1 MADDADTLKT
11 LKAELSA
18 AKTDPATFAGRAAE
32 VSSSAVEVLHG
43 AAAAT
48 TPSLPVAVHAMR
60 VLKVASNVRSA
71 ADASAAVQTFVDGAL
86 LPRIGG
92 AAGAEA
98 AQLQQVCRV
107 AANTLAALLGVA
119 GGDSAAALWSGWL
132 GTRWEALLDG
142 ASADGADALAALLA
156 RCAGASADA
165 RAALLERA
173 EPPRWPL
180 RALFAAE
187 PGCLPELRPGGEAL
201 LRELCGVPGG
211 LGATLGVLGPPL
223 EDASPSQPQ
232 RILLEWAVAE
242 CAAAEASPLVALGD
256 ALVLLPPLLSAH
268 ETRGADDQAALQ
280 AAALALRLAAVV
292 AARDHLLVA
301 ALDHLLVG
309 EAAAA
314 RDALGALLRGDAPPL
329 LPGSE
334 DDARTIVETL
344 SRPEP

>member
-1 MADDADTLKT
+1 
-11 LKAELSA
+11 
-18 AKTDPATFAGRAAE
+18 
-32 VSSSAVEVLHG
+32 
-43 AAAAT
+43 
-48 TPSLPVAVHAMR
+48 MR

-211 LGATLGVLGPPL
+211 LGATLGVLGPPI

-242 CAAAEASPLVALGD
+242 NDLVALGD
-256 ALVLLPPLLSAH
+256 ALSLLPPLLGAH
-268 ETRGADDQAALQ
+268 ARRGADDQATLQ

-334 DDARTIVETL
+334 DDARSVVETL

>member
-1 MADDADTLKT
+1 MLKT

-18 AKTDPATFAGRAAE
+18 AKTDPENFAERASA
-32 VSSSAVEVLHG
+32 VSSSAIEVLRG

-48 TPSLPVAVHAMR
+48 APSLPVAVHAMR
-60 VLKVASNVRSA
+60 VLKVASDARSA
-71 ADASAAVQTFVDGAL
+71 ATASAAVQTFVDGAL
-86 LPRIGG
+86 LPRLGR

-132 GTRWEALLDG
+132 GARWEALLDG

-180 RALFAAE
+180 RVLFAAE

-201 LRELCGVPGG
+201 LRELCREPGG
-211 LGATLGVLGPPL
+211 LSATLGALGPPL
-223 EDASPSQPQ
+223 DDSSAPSASTEASAGTTATKASPRS
-232 RILLEWAVAE
+232 
-242 CAAAEASPLVALGD
+242 AS
-256 ALVLLPPLLSAH
+256 
-268 ETRGADDQAALQ
+268 
-280 AAALALRLAAVV
+280 
-292 AARDHLLVA
+292 
-301 ALDHLLVG
+301 
-309 EAAAA
+309 
-314 RDALGALLRGDAPPL
+314 
-329 LPGSE
+329 
-334 DDARTIVETL
+334 
-344 SRPEP
+344 

>member
-18 AKTDPATFAGRAAE
+18 AKTDPENFAQRAAE
-32 VSSSAVEVLHG
+32 VASTAIEVLRV
-43 AAAAT
+43 AAAT
-48 TPSLPVAVHAMR
+48 TAPSLPVAVHAMR
-60 VLKVASNVRSA
+60 VLKVASDARSA
-71 ADASAAVQTFVDGAL
+71 ADVSAAVQTFVDGAL
-86 LPRIGG
+86 LPRLGG

-119 GGDSAAALWSGWL
+119 GGDGAATLWTGWL
-132 GTRWEALLDG
+132 GARWQALLDG
-142 ASADGADALAALLA
+142 ASTDGADALASLLA
-156 RCAGASADA
+156 RCASASADA
-165 RAALLERA
+165 RAALVRA

-180 RALFAAE
+180 RVLFAAE
-187 PGCLPELRPGGEAL
+187 PGCLPELKPGGEAL

-211 LGATLGVLGPPL
+211 LIATLGALGPPI

-232 RILLEWAVAE
+232 RMLLEWAVAE
-242 CAAAEASPLVALGD
+242 NDLVALGD
-256 ALVLLPPLLSAH
+256 ALALLPPLLGAH
-268 ETRGADDQAALQ
+268 ARRGADDQAALQ

-292 AARDHLLVA
+292 AARSRTAVN
-301 ALDHLLVG
+301 G

-314 RDALGALLRGDAPPL
+314 RDALGPLLSGDAPPL

-334 DDARTIVETL
+334 DDARAVLEAIQ
-344 SRPEP
+344 SRTE

>member
-18 AKTDPATFAGRAAE
+18 AKTDPENFAERASA
-32 VSSSAVEVLHG
+32 VSSSAIEVLRG

-48 TPSLPVAVHAMR
+48 APSLPVAVHAMR
-60 VLKVASNVRSA
+60 VLKVASDARSA
-71 ADASAAVQTFVDGAL
+71 STASAAVQTFVDGAL
-86 LPRIGG
+86 LPRLGG

-132 GTRWEALLDG
+132 DERWEALLGG

-165 RAALLERA
+165 RAALVDHRT

-180 RALFAAE
+180 RVLFAAE

-201 LRELCGVPGG
+201 LRELCREPGG
-211 LGATLGVLGPPL
+211 LSATLGALGPPI
-223 EDASPSQPQ
+223 DDSSAPPPSQPQ

-242 CAAAEASPLVALGD
+242 NDLVALGD
-256 ALVLLPPLLSAH
+256 ALALLPPLLGANAR
-268 ETRGADDQAALQ
+268 RGADDQAALQ
-280 AAALALRLAAVV
+280 AAALALRLAAVA
-292 AARDHLLVA
+292 AARDQNGA
-301 ALDHLLVG
+301 PALNG

-334 DDARTIVETL
+334 DDARAVVAAI
-344 SRPEP
+344 SRAVL